1 MSEEQIRRLIADI
14 AADREHGASWLA
26 RRALTVVD
34 QCAQGS
40 TAHAPADLLQEIA
53 TCANALIEARPGM
66 APLRFWMEWLLR
78 DLGSAAENATTLDD
92 LRSAISTLVASLIA
106 ESEREARAAVENA
119 VARLP
124 ADGVIFTASLSQ
136 TIVDALTLAQRTGK
150 LRGVLAAESV
160 DPSGHRYGNDLA
172 SALRPAGVA
181 VEVVPDQAIA
191 TRVADAT
198 HVWLGADSV
207 LADGSVLNGTPSL
220 TLAVAAKQ
228 AGRPVAIVCES
239 AKIDRWTSPDAV
251 VAPPGFDRIPA
262 DLIDVVITDAG
273 AWEPSRARPGGD
285 RLSTEA
291 RIVSAEPASQSGSA
305 PASTSSIPDP
315 RPLPPDPAVLVARIA
330 ARLIERKETVAV
342 AESSAGGRVCDLLTD
357 RAGSSAWF
365 AGGMIAYSNASK
377 QQVAGIAA
385 EQLASFGAV
394 SSETALALAEG
405 ARRLFGTAWGIG
417 ETGIAGP
424 QTGRRSSKPAGLSY
438 VAVVG
443 PGNIRRAVEVN
454 SGSGER
460 AENKQAFA
468 IAALQLLAEELER
481 TA

>member
-1 MSEEQIRRLIADI
+1 MKELVAAIAN
-14 AADREHGASWLA
+14 DREHGASWLA

-34 QCAQGS
+34 QCAQQS
-40 TAHAPADLLQEIA
+40 SARSPADLLQEVA
-53 TCANALIEARPGM
+53 ACANALIEARPGM

-106 ESEREARAAVENA
+106 ESERAGRAVVENA

-124 ADGVIFTASLSQ
+124 ADSVIFTASFSQ
-136 TIVDALTLAQRTGK
+136 TIVDALKLARRDGK

-160 DPSGHRYGNDLA
+160 DPSGHRYGHDLA
-172 SALRPAGVA
+172 SALRPSGVA
-181 VEVVPDQAIA
+181 VEVVPDEAIA
-191 TRVADAT
+191 ARIADAT
-198 HVWLGADSV
+198 RVWLGADSV
-207 LADGSVLNGTPSL
+207 FADGSVLNGAPSL
-220 TLAVAAKQ
+220 KLAVAAKQ
-228 AGRPVAIVCES
+228 AGRPVEIVCES
-239 AKIDRWTSPDAV
+239 AKIDRWSDPGAV
-251 VAPPGFDRIPA
+251 VAPPGVDRIPA

-273 AWEPSRARPGGD
+273 TWEPPRARQGGD
-285 RLSTEA
+285 RLSAEA
-291 RIVSAEPASQSGSA
+291 RTADEETSSKPSAA
-305 PASTSSIPDP
+305 PASTSSIPAP

-342 AESSAGGRVCDLLTD
+342 AESSAGGRICDLLTD

-385 EQLASFGAV
+385 EQLVSFGAV

-424 QTGRRSSKPAGLSY
+424 QTGRRSSKPAGLTY

-443 PGNIRRAVEVN
+443 PGNVRRAIEVN

-468 IAALQLLAEELER
+468 IAALQLLAEELEK
-481 TA
+481 TS